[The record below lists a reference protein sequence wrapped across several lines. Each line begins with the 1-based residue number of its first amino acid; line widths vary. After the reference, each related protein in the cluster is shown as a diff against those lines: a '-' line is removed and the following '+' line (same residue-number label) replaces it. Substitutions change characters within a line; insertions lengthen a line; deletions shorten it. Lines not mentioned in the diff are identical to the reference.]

1 MFAYLPA
8 IVKTLLGVAV
18 IYAGATPETFNIKNF
33 APTNVA
39 AFLNPLETNKAL
51 FALAGWLDAVTIW
64 CLILMGIGIAT
75 VAGVK
80 RSSGYIAVF
89 GWWAI
94 LMLIGLGWDA
104 ITKQFSNQEILLALI
119 LVAIVVI
126 GIAVLVK
133 MEKHRDTLG
142 N

>member
-1 MFAYLPA
+1 
-8 IVKTLLGVAV
+8 
-18 IYAGATPETFNIKNF
+18 
-33 APTNVA
+33 
-39 AFLNPLETNKAL
+39 
-51 FALAGWLDAVTIW
+51 
-64 CLILMGIGIAT
+64 MGIGIAT